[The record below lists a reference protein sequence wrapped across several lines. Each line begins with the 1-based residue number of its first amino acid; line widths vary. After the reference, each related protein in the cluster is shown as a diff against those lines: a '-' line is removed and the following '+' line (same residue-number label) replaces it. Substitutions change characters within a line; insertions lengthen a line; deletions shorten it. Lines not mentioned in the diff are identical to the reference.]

1 MVEILQHRA
10 PVMNVEPTFLPLLRR
25 PIFVLAESQFLELF
39 IFAAIMAN
47 VAWIGAGH
55 FYGSMQQE
63 TGAWMYLDYVF
74 NWVFTVIFLIECL
87 IKLGGLGWNQ
97 YIRNPWNKF
106 DFAIVVISLF
116 EIFEISI
123 GFNVTIFRVFRV
135 ARIAKLVKQNP
146 ELKALLLT
154 LVKSLPSLFNV
165 GSLLCLMFF
174 IFAVLG
180 MNLYGDMPIGSKIDG
195 DVFHEYNNF
204 SDFWTAMIT
213 LFRCLTGEDWPMVMY
228 ALQNEGKNSAGAFFL
243 IFSIIGNFMMLNLFI
258 AVILENFGEL
268 LAAEDN
274 ADEEEFS
281 TKDNKKYI
289 TQFMEAWMQL
299 DVNATLQLPCY
310 QIVKLLYSLRPPMG
324 FYGLQGPLYEPNF
337 TNIKELKRNA
347 EFIVDYVTDLDL
359 YLTETKEAYI
369 SHGNICTL
377 LGV

>member
-1 MVEILQHRA
+1 M
-10 PVMNVEPTFLPLLRR
+10 
-25 PIFVLAESQFLELF
+25 
-39 IFAAIMAN
+39 
-47 VAWIGAGH
+47 
-55 FYGSMQQE
+55 
-63 TGAWMYLDYVF
+63 
-74 NWVFTVIFLIECL
+74 
-87 IKLGGLGWNQ
+87 
-97 YIRNPWNKF
+97 
-106 DFAIVVISLF
+106 
-116 EIFEISI
+116 
-123 GFNVTIFRVFRV
+123 FRV

-324 FYGLQGPLYEPNF
+324 FYGQD
-337 TNIKELKRNA
+337 R
-347 EFIVDYVTDLDL
+347 
-359 YLTETKEAYI
+359 
-369 SHGNICTL
+369 
-377 LGV
+377 